1 MSNITANQPDAN
13 GLTLETLR
21 QIIRRLPGEQRQQ
34 LRTMLAEDAPVERE
48 RQLDLASLP
57 AIPPAEF
64 AAKWEQE
71 RTWLAQHQHE
81 YAGQWV
87 ALDGDRLITFG
98 DSAKDVYAA
107 LKAAGISGT
116 LVTRV
121 EHADDLTAIE

>member
-1 MSNITANQPDAN
+1 MSNIAANQPDAN
-13 GLTLETLR
+13 GLTLEALR

-34 LRTMLAEDAPVERE
+34 LRTMLAEDAPSEHE
-48 RQLDLASLP
+48 SQLDLTCPP

-81 YAGQWV
+81 YAGRWV
-87 ALDGDRLITFG
+87 ALDGNQLVATG
-98 DSAKDVYAA
+98 SSAREVYAA
-107 LKAAGISGT
+107 LKATGISGT

>member
-1 MSNITANQPDAN
+1 MSNIAANQQDAN

-34 LRTMLAEDAPVERE
+34 LRTMLAEDAPSERGS
-48 RQLDLASLP
+48 QLDLACPP

-81 YAGQWV
+81 YAGRWV
-87 ALDGDRLITFG
+87 ALDGDRLVATG
-98 DSAKDVYAA
+98 SNAKEVYAA

-121 EHADDLTAIE
+121 EHTDDLTAIE